1 MWYWAWVSW
10 VLIDEEKNGS
20 GRKLLN
26 PPESE
31 GHPTIQTSHFIPV
44 TADRVGSYSYLLWLF
59 RCALKTWCLTLI
71 HFICA
76 NSIMDRCCTVTY
88 VLFEQ
93 LHPVPL
99 NGSLALLQE
108 EMSQWMKRRTRMS
121 IWICSMIL
129 AWTAI
134 LIQRQESTMNWH
146 DLKSIRAK
154 NNKSNWKWMN
164 GFRIYQLSL
173 LIGIEFPI
181 QKKIT
186 FCLSVRLWKLTG
198 ALCHHM

>member
-20 GRKLLN
+20 GRKLKSTWVWRS
-26 PPESE
+26 PH
-31 GHPTIQTSHFIPV
+31 HPDFSFYSSNSWQSRLLFISARAIPV
-44 TADRVGSYSYLLWLF
+44 CIKNMMS
-59 RCALKTWCLTLI
+59 TLI

-76 NSIMDRCCTVTY
+76 NSIMDRCCTVSY

-108 EMSQWMKRRTRMS
+108 EMSQWMKRRTRMG

-146 DLKSIRAK
+146 NLKSIRAK